1 MYLLCGC
8 ISRHKLQLFHR
19 KEKFATQ
26 GYAGRRAQSSAAGVA
41 SVAAQGTA
49 GRQRLHSRHAAPPAA
64 SRAAS
69 FAAAA
74 CSWPALSRAAPGSP
88 VPQAGPA
95 GNAQAA
101 SRGPAPSSS
110 TAAGGAGWGR
120 PTGYAAALLA
130 PPSSSSPAATAL
142 QHVQHHQPQLQ
153 QQHQRPKQQ
162 QQQTAEVSVS
172 GGLSEGASGS
182 GDAVGQEGNDSTATL
197 AQPETFQVNS
207 ELT

>member
-8 ISRHKLQLFHR
+8 ISRHNLQLFHR

-26 GYAGRRAQSSAAGVA
+26 EYAGRTAQSSAAGVA

-120 PTGYAAALLA
+120 LTGYAAALLA

-142 QHVQHHQPQLQ
+142 QHVQHHQPQQ
-153 QQHQRPKQQ
+153 QQ
-162 QQQTAEVSVS
+162 QQQTAEVSVF